1 MQSWIAV
8 KQTLRALVAP
18 RTTKG
23 ADNVESLAIIGLE
36 GFRKYYSAGW
46 ETYRIESIERS
57 KALLPRVDPAFQ
69 STRCGCCTASI

>member
-18 RTTKG
+18 CTTKG
-23 ADNVESLAIIGLE
+23 ADSVESLAIIGLE

-46 ETYRIESIERS
+46 EACRIESIGRR
-57 KALLPRVDPAFQ
+57 KALLPRVDPAFR
-69 STRCGCCTASI
+69 SRRCGCCTASI